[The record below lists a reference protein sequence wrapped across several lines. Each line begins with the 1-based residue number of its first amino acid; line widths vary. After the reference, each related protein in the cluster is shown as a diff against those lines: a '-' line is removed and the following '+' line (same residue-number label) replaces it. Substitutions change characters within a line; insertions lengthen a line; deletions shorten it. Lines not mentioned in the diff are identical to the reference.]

1 MGSHFSDEFL
11 LGYRAGHRDGFADA
25 VQLMR
30 NAVTSH
36 REKFALRDREARL
49 AELLPSGRVPEGDE
63 NGKEVSGNGDVPHA
77 YGQRT
82 LALRAGRVRQA
93 E

>member
-1 MGSHFSDEFL
+1 MGFQLSDEFL

-36 REKFALRDREARL
+36 REKFAMRDREARL
-49 AELLPSGRVPEGDE
+49 AELLQTGRVPEGDE
-63 NGKEVSGNGDVPHA
+63 NGKEASGNGHTP
-77 YGQRT
+77 
-82 LALRAGRVRQA
+82 LALPAGRRRQT

>member
-1 MGSHFSDEFL
+1 MGFQFSDEFL

-36 REKFALRDREARL
+36 REKFALRDRENRL
-49 AELLPSGRVPEGDE
+49 AELLHSGCVPEGDE
-63 NGKEVSGNGDVPHA
+63 NGKDVSGNGHTP
-77 YGQRT
+77 
-82 LALRAGRVRQA
+82 LALPAGRRRQA